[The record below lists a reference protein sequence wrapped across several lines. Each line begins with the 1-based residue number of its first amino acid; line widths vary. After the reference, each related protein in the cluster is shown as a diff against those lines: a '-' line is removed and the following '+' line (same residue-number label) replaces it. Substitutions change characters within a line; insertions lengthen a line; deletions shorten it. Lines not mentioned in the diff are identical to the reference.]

1 LKEQRGEREKKP
13 EWVFFVSFV
22 FGLFLKRKRK
32 REEKQKQRSGDNNH
46 HAQGDNK
53 GLGCLV
59 EGERA
64 AEGAEVAASKSSVA
78 NTTAAE
84 VAETRRSIGG
94 QRFFF
99 LPGFLSS
106 AFLSTQARKPAN
118 DAQLSLA
125 LFPCRTGVHVAKKE
139 AKEDVNWAKNEWRR
153 RQLFRCRIYGKS
165 DLNLLDLDSFSF
177 PSFLFHISLFLH
189 SARSANGRTTKE
201 MKKIALGWKSSWA
214 CGVFDIQRDGK
225 KGKKRGAAAA
235 AAAAAAAD
243 SFHNFKFLSSFTQP
257 SPSSTLFRRMQKS
270 ILISKKHAQVIKE
283 RKKERGNE
291 GKRKKKRSPPSLFS
305 FFPFSNASLCSN
317 QQGRQQKSISD
328 SCANESKKEEERSDG
343 DEEKMSRA
351 ALSSFLFEREKEWK
365 EKNVCLAFLTSPRN
379 RSLHGEALSQD
390 LALLKSIRAKREE
403 EEREATAT
411 RRKCYVLLFL
421 PSCLKEKTGSDI
433 RFSSSLLWVEQLT
446 RQHPWEVWSGFF
458 RFLNMWKRAPK
469 EREKREKKE
478 EKNLSLSTPFRHVP
492 VIQISSSLR

>member
-1 LKEQRGEREKKP
+1 
-13 EWVFFVSFV
+13 
-22 FGLFLKRKRK
+22 
-32 REEKQKQRSGDNNH
+32 
-46 HAQGDNK
+46 
-53 GLGCLV
+53 
-59 EGERA
+59 
-64 AEGAEVAASKSSVA
+64 
-78 NTTAAE
+78 
-84 VAETRRSIGG
+84 
-94 QRFFF
+94 
-99 LPGFLSS
+99 
-106 AFLSTQARKPAN
+106 
-118 DAQLSLA
+118 
-125 LFPCRTGVHVAKKE
+125 
-139 AKEDVNWAKNEWRR
+139 
-153 RQLFRCRIYGKS
+153 
-165 DLNLLDLDSFSF
+165 
-177 PSFLFHISLFLH
+177 
-189 SARSANGRTTKE
+189 
-201 MKKIALGWKSSWA
+201 
-214 CGVFDIQRDGK
+214 
-225 KGKKRGAAAA
+225 
-235 AAAAAAAD
+235 
-243 SFHNFKFLSSFTQP
+243 
-257 SPSSTLFRRMQKS
+257 MQKS

-433 RFSSSLLWVEQLT
+433 RFSSSLL
-446 RQHPWEVWSGFF
+446 
-458 RFLNMWKRAPK
+458 
-469 EREKREKKE
+469 
-478 EKNLSLSTPFRHVP
+478 
-492 VIQISSSLR
+492 